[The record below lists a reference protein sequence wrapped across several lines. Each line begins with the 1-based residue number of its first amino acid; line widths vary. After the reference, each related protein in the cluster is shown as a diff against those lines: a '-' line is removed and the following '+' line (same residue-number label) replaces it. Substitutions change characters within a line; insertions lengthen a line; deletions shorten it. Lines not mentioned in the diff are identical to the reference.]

1 MAVCCQFS
9 FSLLSLLSFLVYAN
23 GCGITTHIVISERA
37 KEHFGN
43 ISPTHVD
50 YKKII
55 AKHHDAFMAGSPYP
69 DAFFSSLCDKGN
81 YHNVSEDTHWS
92 GFLNATI
99 NHIRNHYPQPWDT
112 ATEKLVAFM
121 FGFVSHQVADIVWHS
136 LGVDQGFITT
146 MGMENFHGSYT
157 NAHAAADFGGDVMS
171 LFDMDVSMFM
181 DPLKEWYVPVDD
193 LTMIYQEF
201 YGTTRITRPVI
212 DNCSTLLLVGG
223 YAEIVGGSEAYA
235 AVANTSPFLVDQ
247 YRDYFLGGVNDMA
260 GWSARLWNRTI
271 HMLENG
277 TSSCMVP
284 HNPLYI
290 NCTATSTQ
298 EFSRLST
305 NKERNGFFRQPDLLG
320 LTQDDLVVEKA
331 YRGIL
336 IKPGYKI
343 RSLLEKKRDTLLAKR
358 KRIREEK
365 MKLLKKKEAELPRD
379 SPNQMGIYYT
389 PERFSKFGWSLAVG
403 DLNGDDNDDLV
414 VGAPGYSGGGS
425 PDQGRV
431 YILYGSDN
439 GLPVAKGAYYLLNM
453 NNQTN
458 CTLHGP
464 PEAQS
469 LFGTSVAV
477 LDINQDGN
485 LDVAVG
491 APAFRNHGQLDYNGA
506 VYIYYGKLRTNATL
520 YQPNITITCQS
531 QYCNLGFTMTT
542 GDINK
547 DGHHDLLL
555 GTPYYQ
561 LVANQSGIVSALPSS
576 QAYSGH
582 MVITFESL
590 IAKWNLQNKQAYSWF
605 GHNIRV
611 RSGLVMVGQPYYR
624 KCSRPDCQL
633 TSSDLQTVGALNLY
647 NLGMTYNISS
657 LTLHGEQ
664 QFDLAGYS
672 ADIGFPYDNKSL
684 ILAVGVVGRDAPGVY
699 LTVPIHIHQAGA
711 VFVYNITNNNV
722 QLLATFQGDR
732 QFGRFG
738 IFVKFEDVNGDG
750 IDDLM
755 IGAPRRNED
764 ATDILPRWFSNDYDG
779 RLYVF
784 YGGKN
789 FPKGNATYTPQC
801 GMFYPCPETVANFTT
816 DAYGYKLK
824 MGYNAAIL
832 KAKNLNNMVTSV
844 LYGDEL
850 FDKWSSPTVYVY
862 RINTTAT
869 SNGEP
874 EGSR

>member
-1 MAVCCQFS
+1 MAACCQVFI
-9 FSLLSLLSFLVYAN
+9 SLLLFLACLSYVS

-37 KEHFGN
+37 KEHYSN
-43 ISPTHVD
+43 IGQTGID

-69 DAFFSSLCDKGN
+69 DAFYSSLCDKGN

-99 NHIRNHYPQPWDT
+99 NYIRNHYPQPWDT
-112 ATEKLVAFM
+112 ATEKLVAFL
-121 FGFVSHQVADIVWHS
+121 FGVVSHQVADVVWHG
-136 LGVDQGFITT
+136 LGVDQGFIPT
-146 MGMENFHGSYT
+146 MGMENFHGSYA
-157 NAHAAADFGGDVMS
+157 NAHTAADFGGDVLN
-171 LFDMDVSMFM
+171 LFDTDVSMYM

-193 LTMIYQEF
+193 LTLIYKDF
-201 YGTTRITRPVI
+201 YGTTRIPSNVI
-212 DNCSTLLLVGG
+212 DNCSTLLLVSG

-235 AVANTSPFLVDQ
+235 AVSSTSPFLVDQ

-260 GWSARLWNRTI
+260 GWSARLWNRTT

-298 EFSRLST
+298 GFSRLP
-305 NKERNGFFRQPDLLG
+305 NNIEKNGFFRQPDLLG
-320 LTQDDLVVEKA
+320 LSRDDLIVEKA
-331 YRGIL
+331 YRGIR
-336 IKPGYKI
+336 IKPGHKI
-343 RSLLEKKRDTLLAKR
+343 RSLIEKKRDALFARR
-358 KRIREEK
+358 KRIREKK
-365 MKLLKKKEAELPRD
+365 MKLLEKKEKELPID

-403 DLNGDDNDDLV
+403 DLDNDDNDDLV
-414 VGAPGYSGGGS
+414 VGAPGYGDGGS

-431 YILYGSDN
+431 YVLYGSDD

-453 NNQTN
+453 NYQAN
-458 CTLHGP
+458 CTLKGP
-464 PEAQS
+464 LGAQS

-477 LDINQDGN
+477 LDINQDGD

-491 APAFRNHGQLDYNGA
+491 APAFRNNGQLDYNGA
-506 VYIYYGKLRTNATL
+506 VYIYYGKLRNNATL
-520 YQPNITITCQS
+520 YQPNITITCKS
-531 QYCNLGFTMTT
+531 QYCNLGFSMTT

-547 DGHHDLLL
+547 DSHQDLLL

-582 MVITFESL
+582 MVVTFESL
-590 IAKWNLQNKQAYSWF
+590 IDKWNLQNKQAYSWF

-611 RSGLVMVGQPYYR
+611 RNGLVMVGQPYYR
-624 KCSRPDCQL
+624 KCTRPDCQL

-647 NLGMTYNISS
+647 NLGVTYNISG
-657 LTLHGEQ
+657 LTLHGQ
-664 QFDLAGYS
+664 QEFDLAGYS

-684 ILAVGVVGRDAPGVY
+684 ILAVGVVGRDTPGVY

-722 QLLATFQGDR
+722 QLLATFNGDR

-755 IGAPRRNED
+755 IGAPRRNTD
-764 ATDILPRWFSNDYDG
+764 ATDIVPRWFSNDYDG

-784 YGGKN
+784 YGGKY
-789 FPKGNATYTPQC
+789 FPTGNATYTPKC
-801 GMFYPCPETVANFTT
+801 GMFSPCPETVANFTT

-862 RINTTAT
+862 RINTTST
-869 SNGEP
+869 EEMEP
-874 EGSR
+874 GV

>member
-1 MAVCCQFS
+1 MAARCHVL
-9 FSLLSLLSFLVYAN
+9 FSLLWFLPFLSYVS
-23 GCGITTHIVISERA
+23 GCGITTHIVISEKA

-43 ISPTHVD
+43 ISPTKVD
-50 YKKII
+50 YKQII
-55 AKHHDAFMAGSPYP
+55 TKHHDAFMAGSPYP
-69 DAFFSSLCDKGN
+69 DAFYSSFCDKGY

-99 NHIRNHYPQPWDT
+99 NYIRKNYPQPWDT

-157 NAHAAADFGGDVMS
+157 NAHTAADFGGDVMN
-171 LFDMDVSMFM
+171 LFDMDVALFM

-193 LTMIYQEF
+193 LTRIYQDF
-201 YGTTRITRPVI
+201 YGTTRITSPVI
-212 DNCSTLLLVGG
+212 DNCSTLLLVAG
-223 YAEIVGGSEAYA
+223 YAELAGGSDAYA

-271 HMLENG
+271 TMLENG
-277 TSSCMVP
+277 TSSCLMP

-290 NCTATSTQ
+290 NCTQPSTQ
-298 EFSRLST
+298 EYSQLFNT
-305 NKERNGFFRQPDLLG
+305 KERNGYFRQPDLRG
-320 LTQDDLVVEKA
+320 LTTDDLIVKKA

-336 IKPGYKI
+336 IKPGHKI
-343 RSLLEKKRDTLLAKR
+343 RSLIEKKRNTLLTKR
-358 KRIREEK
+358 KRIIEEK
-365 MKLLKKKEAELPRD
+365 RKLQKRKEPEQLAD
-379 SPNQMGIYYT
+379 SPNMLGIYYA
-389 PERFSKFGWSLAVG
+389 PDRFSKFGWSLAVG
-403 DLNGDDNDDLV
+403 DLNGDHNDDLV
-414 VGAPGYSGGGS
+414 VGAPGYGGGGS

-431 YILYGSDN
+431 YILYGSDD
-439 GLPVAKGAYYLLNM
+439 GLPVAQGAFYLLNM
-453 NNQTN
+453 NNHTN
-458 CTLHGP
+458 CTLKGP
-464 PEAQS
+464 AEAQS

-477 LDINQDGN
+477 VDVN
-485 LDVAVG
+485 LDGIPDVVVG

-506 VYIYYGKLRTNATL
+506 VFIYYGKLRSNAAF

-547 DGHHDLLL
+547 DGHDDLLL

-561 LVANQSGIVSALPSS
+561 MVANQSGIVSALPSS
-576 QAYSGH
+576 KAYSDH

-590 IAKWNLQNKQAYSWF
+590 ISKWNLQNKQAYSWF

-611 RSGLVMVGQPYYR
+611 RSGLVLVGQPYFR

-647 NLGMTYNISS
+647 NLGVTYNISG

-672 ADIGFPYDNKSL
+672 SDIGFPYDNKSL
-684 ILAVGVVGRDAPGVY
+684 ILAVGVVGRDAPGTY
-699 LTVPIHIHQAGA
+699 LTVPITIHQAGA

-738 IFVKFEDVNGDG
+738 IYVKFEDVNADG

-755 IGAPRRNED
+755 IGAPRRNYD
-764 ATDILPRWFSNDYDG
+764 ATDIVPRWFSEDYDG
-779 RLYVF
+779 KLYVY
-784 YGGKN
+784 YGGKY
-789 FPKGNATYTPQC
+789 FPRGNATSTPKC
-801 GMFYPCPETVANFTT
+801 DLFYPCPQTMANFTAEA
-816 DAYGYKLK
+816 DGYKVK

-832 KAKNLNNMVTSV
+832 KAKNLNNMITPV
-844 LYGDEL
+844 LYGDEH
-850 FDKWSSPTVYVY
+850 FDEKSSSTLYVY

-869 SNGEP
+869 SDEEEVG
-874 EGSR
+874 G